1 MKFKQVDIDS
11 ILRLQDKRLL
21 LVISNFK
28 HLSNAVIPSMLVQLE
43 GAFGLS
49 MSEDRKVR
57 VRVLSLVTLAN
68 ISLDL
73 DDSCDGT

>member
-1 MKFKQVDIDS
+1 MSSLTLSNSNEQVDIVLFS
-11 ILRLQDKRLL
+11 VQDKRLL

-43 GAFGLS
+43 GAFGLP

-57 VRVLSLVTLAN
+57 VRVLSL
-68 ISLDL
+68 SDP
-73 DDSCDGT
+73 C